1 MPSRAL
7 EDIDDL
13 RDTVEASLERI
24 RVGSKHIMEM
34 ESSRFQSIY
43 QLPEKAISSIM
54 KQASDELES
63 DSKQLAGLNPTNV
76 LSRGYG
82 MVTGRDGKVLTSVDK
97 INVGDSIVIRLRDG
111 SAQADITK
119 KELKK

>member
-1 MPSRAL
+1 
-7 EDIDDL
+7 
-13 RDTVEASLERI
+13 
-24 RVGSKHIMEM
+24 
-34 ESSRFQSIY
+34 
-43 QLPEKAISSIM
+43 M
-54 KQASDELES
+54 KQVSDELES

-76 LSRGYG
+76 LSRGYS